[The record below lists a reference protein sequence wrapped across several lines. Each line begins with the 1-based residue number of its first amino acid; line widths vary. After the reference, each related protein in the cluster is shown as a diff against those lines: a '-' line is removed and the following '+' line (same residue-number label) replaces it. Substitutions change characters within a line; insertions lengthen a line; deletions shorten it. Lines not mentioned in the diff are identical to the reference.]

1 MTQTCMSLSNCFD
14 KTSYCFLEQ
23 PESICK
29 GKADVGFIVDSSGSL
44 ANEYS
49 KEKEFV
55 NQMIHKLQLSPSGT
69 HSALVL
75 FSYSADLKIKFS
87 DYQNV
92 KDFQRAVQALPLMK
106 STTRIDKALK
116 LAYNDMFNAANGM
129 RPNVPKI
136 LVLLTDGEQTHDHDA
151 ILPSEAVKPFHKA
164 GIKVIVIGIGSGVKQ
179 DELLTIVKSPE
190 DLYFAETFDE
200 LKSDSFVKNI
210 TDATCKA
217 TGK

>member
-1 MTQTCMSLSNCFD
+1 M
-14 KTSYCFLEQ
+14 
-23 PESICK
+23 CK
-29 GKADVGFIVDSSGSL
+29 GTADVGFIVDSSGSVT
-44 ANEYS
+44 NEYG
-49 KEKEFV
+49 KEKDFV
-55 NQMIHKLQLSPSGT
+55 SQMIQQLQLSSNGT

-75 FSYSADLKIKFS
+75 FSDSAALKIKFS

-92 KDFQRAVQALPLMK
+92 RDFQRAVQELPLMG

-136 LVLLTDGEQTHDHDA
+136 LVLLTDGEQTRRHDS
-151 ILPSEAVKPFHKA
+151 ISPSEAVKPFHKA
-164 GIKVIVIGIGSGVKQ
+164 GIKVVVIGIGSDVKR
-179 DELLTIVKSPE
+179 DELLTIVKYPK